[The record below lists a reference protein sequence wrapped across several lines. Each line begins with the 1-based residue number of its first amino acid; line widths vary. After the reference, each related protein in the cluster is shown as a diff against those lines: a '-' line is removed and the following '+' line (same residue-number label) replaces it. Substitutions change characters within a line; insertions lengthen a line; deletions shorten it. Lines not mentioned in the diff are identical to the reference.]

1 MKNLQ
6 AKSQKNLI
14 KQGDIF
20 RLGDHAI
27 ACGDSRDKELI
38 NQLVKGT
45 KIKAVISDVPYGIN
59 YVGSKNNFKQK
70 IRMPKD
76 ILNDGCQTD
85 EQYSQFTREW
95 LQAIV
100 PHLEKKNSIY
110 IFNSDKMVFALR
122 QAMEEEGITFSQLII
137 WIKNQAVVG
146 RKDYLPQHELIAYG
160 WHGSHKFL
168 KSKDKSIIFCP
179 KPSKSALHPTMK
191 PVSLIRH
198 LILNSTRV
206 NDYIFDGFLGSG
218 TAVIAAEQ
226 VKRKC
231 LGVEID
237 AQYIQSIID
246 RYHRL
251 TGVKAE
257 KIN

>member
-1 MKNLQ
+1 MKNLP

-14 KQGDIF
+14 KQGDLF
-20 RLGDHAI
+20 RLGDHVI
-27 ACGDSRDKELI
+27 ACGDCRDKELI
-38 NQLVKGT
+38 NQLVKGAR
-45 KIKAVISDVPYGIN
+45 IKSVISDVPYGIN
-59 YVGSKNNFKQK
+59 YVGSKNDFKQK

-76 ILNDGCQTD
+76 ILNDGCQSD
-85 EQYSQFTREW
+85 EQYKKFTKEW
-95 LQAIV
+95 LQAIL

-110 IFNSDKMVFALR
+110 VFNSDKMIFALK
-122 QAMEEEGITFSQLII
+122 QALEEEGITFSQLII

-160 WHGSHKFL
+160 WLGIHEFL

-179 KPSKSALHPTMK
+179 KPSKSTLHPTMK

-218 TAVIAAEQ
+218 TAIIAAEQ
-226 VKRKC
+226 AKRKC

-237 AQYIQSIID
+237 AQYIESIIN
-246 RYHRL
+246 RFYAL
-251 TGVKAE
+251 TGIKAV